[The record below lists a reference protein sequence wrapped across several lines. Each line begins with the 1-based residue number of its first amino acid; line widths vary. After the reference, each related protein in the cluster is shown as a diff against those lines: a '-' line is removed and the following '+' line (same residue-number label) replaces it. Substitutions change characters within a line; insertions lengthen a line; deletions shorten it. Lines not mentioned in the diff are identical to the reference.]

1 MDGSNR
7 IQNEKS
13 EILDL
18 RFPRVFLIW
27 KNKGPKLCIIY
38 LVLFKKGMGEVSLI
52 CPYPFISEHMH
63 DTKNVELFL
72 LFITVL
78 LLAT

>member
-1 MDGSNR
+1 MYYKPSSFQKRN
-7 IQNEKS
+7 
-13 EILDL
+13 
-18 RFPRVFLIW
+18 
-27 KNKGPKLCIIY
+27 
-38 LVLFKKGMGEVSLI
+38 GEVSLI